1 MDLNFVCFSCFKQVL
16 SGIHAVLNKLI
27 SVLILSSVKNNWY
40 SGPIKTTREDDNFL
54 LFRVLRYC
62 SFV

>member
-1 MDLNFVCFSCFKQVL
+1 MDLNFVCFSSFKQVL
-16 SGIHAVLNKLI
+16 REIHAVLNKLI
-27 SVLILSSVKNNWY
+27 SVLILSSLKNNWY
-40 SGPIKTTREDDNFL
+40 GEPIKTTREDDNFL

>member
-1 MDLNFVCFSCFKQVL
+1 MDLNFVFFSSFKQAL
-16 SGIHAVLNKLI
+16 SGIHAVLDKLI
-27 SVLILSSVKNNWY
+27 SVLILSSLKNNWY